1 MKHFNH
7 IQSNGGQS
15 NLKAG
20 HVFPFLLLL
29 TLLNGC
35 ISPKELTNFT
45 EGSDFSALT
54 DSIRNSV
61 PLRLQTDDLLSIV
74 VYNSNETDPKA
85 IAPFNLV
92 ASAPSGGENNDPT
105 AANYRVDE
113 NGNINFPVLG
123 PIRVAGL
130 TLSDTR
136 DTLNRKLK
144 TYLKDPIVNLRLLNF
159 RITVLGEVARPGAY
173 TVPNERVNV
182 LDAIGMAGDLGN
194 YGRRDNILVIR
205 EQNGKRQFGHL
216 NLKSRDIF
224 TSPYFYL
231 QQNDIVYVEPLEQK
245 TTTIGSKGQQ
255 ILPWITSGVTFLNLI
270 IILTRP

>member
-1 MKHFNH
+1 MRLPKTF
-7 IQSNGGQS
+7 IFLS
-15 NLKAG
+15 
-20 HVFPFLLLL
+20 LLLL
-29 TLLNGC
+29 LNAC
-35 ISPKELTNFT
+35 VSSKELKNFT
-45 EGSDFSALT
+45 EGTAFAVLA

-85 IAPFNLV
+85 IAPFNLA
-92 ASAPSGGENNDPT
+92 ASAPTGGGQSNDPT

-113 NGNINFPVLG
+113 KGDIHFPVLG
-123 PIRVAGL
+123 PIHVAGL
-130 TLSDTR
+130 TLSATR
-136 DTLNRKLK
+136 DTLSRKLNI
-144 TYLKDPIVNLRLLNF
+144 YLNDPIVNMRLLNF
-159 RITVLGEVARPGAY
+159 RITVLGEVASPGAY

-205 EQNGKRQFGHL
+205 EQNGKRQFEHL

-231 QQNDIVYVEPLEQK
+231 RQNDIVYVEPLEQK

-255 ILPWITSGVTFLNLI
+255 VLPWVSAGVTLLNLI
-270 IILTRP
+270 IILINAR